1 MSFLVFVLSF
11 CFVFFLVKYKDKLK
25 IEDIPNQ
32 RSMHTIAKPRTGGIA
47 IFLAFSTGIVF
58 SDLSYTKLFLIPA
71 FFVFLL
77 GLYDDIF
84 DVKARVKLLVIFLA
98 SGLLFYIG
106 FDFNAIGVYFGH
118 EINLN
123 FWLFLPIF
131 AFCSAGFVNAL
142 NLIDGLDGL
151 ASVVSIVILGGLF
164 YLGFKH
170 SDIFLMKGTLFLI
183 LTIIGF
189 LIFNWYPSKIF
200 MGDSGSLSIGFL
212 IVVFSTYAI
221 KMHYLTPIS
230 ILLLAGV
237 PIIDTLIVFIRRI
250 KRGQNPF
257 NPDKTHMHHIILKQ
271 QHNDVRKTVLVLGLL
286 QVFFTYLGLGFKLR
300 DDSLILFLFILVVT
314 IFYIFLTPKY
324 KKKYNSR

>member
-1 MSFLVFVLSF
+1 
-11 CFVFFLVKYKDKLK
+11 
-25 IEDIPNQ
+25 
-32 RSMHTIAKPRTGGIA
+32 
-47 IFLAFSTGIVF
+47 
-58 SDLSYTKLFLIPA
+58 
-71 FFVFLL
+71 
-77 GLYDDIF
+77 
-84 DVKARVKLLVIFLA
+84 
-98 SGLLFYIG
+98 
-106 FDFNAIGVYFGH
+106 
-118 EINLN
+118 
-123 FWLFLPIF
+123 
-131 AFCSAGFVNAL
+131 
-142 NLIDGLDGL
+142 
-151 ASVVSIVILGGLF
+151 
-164 YLGFKH
+164 
-170 SDIFLMKGTLFLI
+170 MKGTLFLI